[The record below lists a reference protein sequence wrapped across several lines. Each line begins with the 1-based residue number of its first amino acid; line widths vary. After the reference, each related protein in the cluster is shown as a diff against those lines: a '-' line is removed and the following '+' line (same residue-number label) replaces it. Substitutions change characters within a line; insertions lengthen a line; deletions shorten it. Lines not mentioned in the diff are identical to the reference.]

1 MAMMWKLVRCINRD
15 YLEDDSYNFEIG
27 ELYEADIE
35 YYSVKSWSDNVY
47 YYYPIKEWFEEYNP
61 TKIELFIRKLKMF
74 LKWKEKK
81 KKKK

>member
-15 YLEDDSYNFEIG
+15 YLEDDLYNFEIG

-35 YYSVKSWSDNVY
+35 YYSVKSWSGTVY
-47 YYYPIKEWFEEYNP
+47 YYYPIEEWFEEYNP
-61 TKIELFIRKLKMF
+61 TKTELFIRKLKMF